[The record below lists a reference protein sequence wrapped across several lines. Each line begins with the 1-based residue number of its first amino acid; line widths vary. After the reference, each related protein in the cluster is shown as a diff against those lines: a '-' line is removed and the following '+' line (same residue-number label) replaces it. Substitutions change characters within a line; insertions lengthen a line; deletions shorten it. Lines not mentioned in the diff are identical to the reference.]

1 MGLCFGS
8 AFSGNVDAILIA
20 GNFVSVE
27 LIEKALYLAPPGSP
41 RYQLIPVKSNTFR
54 VKEFPDMSFVF
65 VLEKDEVKGFKQ
77 IDPSGEYFIEK
88 KK

>member
-1 MGLCFGS
+1 MKYAGKYT
-8 AFSGNVDAILIA
+8 VA

-27 LIEKALYLAPPGSP
+27 LVEKALYLAPPGSP
-41 RYQLIPVKSNTFR
+41 RYQLLPVKSNVFR
-54 VKEFPDMSFVF
+54 VKEFPDMRFVF
-65 VLEKDEVKGFKQ
+65 VLDKDEVTGFKQ